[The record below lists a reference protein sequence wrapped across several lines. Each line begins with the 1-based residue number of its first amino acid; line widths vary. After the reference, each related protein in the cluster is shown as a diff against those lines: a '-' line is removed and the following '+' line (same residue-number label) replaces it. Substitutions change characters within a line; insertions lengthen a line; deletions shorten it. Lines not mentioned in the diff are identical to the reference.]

1 MQYMHFM
8 HALSWPGTQGAGVKK
23 CEMSA
28 VGSVL
33 FKSSS
38 SGSSTSLMLMMRAS
52 GGMRGPGTIDDFT
65 LLGVGSTGSE
75 VTSDVVEETTI
86 LSQES
91 ECFDELWLW
100 EKALLVPSLVSV
112 GGGGEDAGK
121 GDDDLD
127 VWQARGSFSA
137 TEVGGSFSAAEA
149 QAMALWWEV
158 SSRSPALSAVSLA
171 IGKIFC
177 AGQKHIGRHRL
188 QVGP

>member
-1 MQYMHFM
+1 M
-8 HALSWPGTQGAGVKK
+8 KK
-23 CEMSA
+23 WEMSA

-91 ECFDELWLW
+91 ECFDEL
-100 EKALLVPSLVSV
+100 
-112 GGGGEDAGK
+112 
-121 GDDDLD
+121 
-127 VWQARGSFSA
+127 
-137 TEVGGSFSAAEA
+137 
-149 QAMALWWEV
+149 
-158 SSRSPALSAVSLA
+158 
-171 IGKIFC
+171 
-177 AGQKHIGRHRL
+177 
-188 QVGP
+188 